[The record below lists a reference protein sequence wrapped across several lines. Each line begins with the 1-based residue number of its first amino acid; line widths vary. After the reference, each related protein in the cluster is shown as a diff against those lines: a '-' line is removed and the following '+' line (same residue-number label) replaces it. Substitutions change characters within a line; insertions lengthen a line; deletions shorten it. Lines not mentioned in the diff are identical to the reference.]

1 MIPTVYFTNGIPV
14 CPGGFPCLSPVL
26 RWRPLRAVHSSSK
39 LLFACRHLKSITL
52 TNLHSREHCYHWLH
66 TEACWSSTSQVRSEL
81 GEFVYV
87 CVYKESKREELQ
99 HQVQWLPRQHT
110 THTQWWTSTCEANT
124 YLTQQLLPKSLR
136 VWTAAEWVE
145 ESGEGELKNKE
156 EVVQYITAPK

>member
-87 CVYKESKREELQ
+87 CVYKGSKREELQ
-99 HQVQWLPRQHT
+99 HQVQWSPRQHT
-110 THTQWWTSTCEANT
+110 THPHIHNDERVHVKLTHTSLSSCC
-124 YLTQQLLPKSLR
+124 QSHCVSGQLLS
-136 VWTAAEWVE
+136 EWKTVAR
-145 ESGEGELKNKE
+145 ESWRIKRK
-156 EVVQYITAPK
+156 